1 MRRCCGVVYLGYSV
15 LAWTPESPK
24 PGALGP
30 GKQAGVPQ
38 GCGAVPRPQRGK
50 EKTLLG
56 GFGGG
61 LAVGC
66 RQIYLRQ
73 TFFLLEFHPPSKSG
87 PEPLICI
94 AAAAQSRKGVGSSAV
109 QNSRYYL

>member
-1 MRRCCGVVYLGYSV
+1 MDARE
-15 LAWTPESPK
+15 P
-24 PGALGP
+24 
-30 GKQAGVPQ
+30 QAGGAWSRQAGRGPPGVWGGPQ
-38 GCGAVPRPQRGK
+38 TTEREGK
-50 EKTLLG
+50 NTAG